1 MFYSGE
7 HWRSVPDSEKPRI
20 LKRVIDGYRY
30 PALKEPFVWVGGKTA
45 WPGELPSNQQLHVRE
60 ILRREPSLSFY
71 PGWSLY
77 ALDLDVARDLGKH
90 AQKRYEWLRICFLL
104 RDEDGAGDEASA
116 VLLDGRGPTI
126 HEFNKRIGLE
136 LTPDTALEY
145 LDFFTASVYGD
156 LGPFLILKKAEDLVD
171 VSARNPAAE
180 TFLQQFG
187 AKSSEIFEKT
197 EDRQAEPR
205 RSEGSG
211 KTIAEARETIRP
223 PYQVTL
229 RQEDQPESGKQ
240 TLAVTG
246 VSLQYG
252 GNLFDSSLAIV
263 RDQVYPGNVIMLGDN
278 TVASDIPIV
287 SYEVV
292 RQPLLSIPCLAR
304 RRRNFGYKTM
314 LPHAFT
320 SAGVEAFARSHVFVP
335 GDLDLRG
342 RTFKNAVKLDNWMIE
357 GSLLLDRATFEDDL
371 ILQHCS
377 ILGGFSARRMVC
389 QGRFRV
395 LSTDVL
401 GNSSRRDAPKGMVLR
416 AAVLSRPVRLKRVR
430 VAGELVLREAECK
443 SKLEIFG
450 LTTRPSTRYHNEE
463 VVSGD
468 VDALG
473 CKVHRSFLMKPA
485 RQRSLAGETEALNDL
500 QGRFNADH
508 CEVGDELEVVGCQIS
523 AALTL
528 TFAQVSGKL
537 TLSGVVCK
545 QNIDLSAAT
554 FSRGVSIE
562 KTMAGEVT
570 LRGSDARW
578 LTCDQVEVRG
588 SLDLASMT
596 CTQPVVI
603 SSCAISGSLQLSGIS
618 ADSEVRVSATDVR
631 QNIEV
636 FSGEIGSLQI
646 TPGLSVVNGR
656 STWKL
661 ARFNGLLAQHLNVH
675 GDLSCWGAEC
685 VGDFELEAC
694 TIDARCNFWRDIW
707 PRILGRGGSDIAEPN
722 ALRVC
727 TSIKGKLDLQG
738 LSATSVDLTNLKVAG
753 KILLNHAR
761 IRNQIRAAGAVE
773 GTSMR
778 TICGGLD
785 LEDAR
790 CEGNADLSGIYVCER
805 GAAAKQIYEAP
816 FSQNNGKVALPLAF
830 DLKLENVSAIKGGV
844 KFPLKW
850 KLQESPG
857 IREELLVDV
866 ADLEEVD
873 SVDIQFASSEKATA
887 EFPDVAARNF
897 NVAGTLTMWRP
908 PHDATG
914 ARFAHIEGRLDL
926 SNASAAEA
934 KFCGDS
940 FDRGSWAC
948 RLRSCGGNRNELDRF
963 RPWLQFERAKFGRFS
978 LCEPFPFSV
987 DFGQMEVGQWD
998 FYSADGSK
1006 TKEDYLTLLSFS
1018 DPFRRSTY
1026 LDLIRTLRDQG
1037 RDDEVVKLWDA
1048 MHDREFK
1055 RGWGFVDD
1063 ECQACRQLA
1072 APGSHGR
1079 SLLARA
1085 WHKFKKEQ
1093 THFYAN
1099 TWPLFR
1105 IWLILLAASVVVF
1118 WQAGNIVPSPEQL
1131 GENVP
1136 DPGTAF
1142 PLRYTPYVQ
1151 GSGKFAESHPADWGL
1166 VQAASLA
1173 LRYHVP
1179 PIQLFLDRRWE
1190 PASNGPMMI
1199 PNPLRLLAAS
1209 PVLERSIGCETGFQ
1223 QTDRY
1228 AKTNGRPTH
1237 CSTHLAFGWPWP
1249 SPLTWATVMTLL
1261 NWLMV
1266 PALLYGFFAR
1276 RFRSPWS

>member
-1 MFYSGE
+1 MF
-7 HWRSVPDSEKPRI
+7 
-20 LKRVIDGYRY
+20 
-30 PALKEPFVWVGGKTA
+30 
-45 WPGELPSNQQLHVRE
+45 
-60 ILRREPSLSFY
+60 
-71 PGWSLY
+71 
-77 ALDLDVARDLGKH
+77 
-90 AQKRYEWLRICFLL
+90 
-104 RDEDGAGDEASA
+104 
-116 VLLDGRGPTI
+116 
-126 HEFNKRIGLE
+126 
-136 LTPDTALEY
+136 
-145 LDFFTASVYGD
+145 
-156 LGPFLILKKAEDLVD
+156 
-171 VSARNPAAE
+171 
-180 TFLQQFG
+180 
-187 AKSSEIFEKT
+187 
-197 EDRQAEPR
+197 
-205 RSEGSG
+205 
-211 KTIAEARETIRP
+211 
-223 PYQVTL
+223 
-229 RQEDQPESGKQ
+229 
-240 TLAVTG
+240 
-246 VSLQYG
+246 
-252 GNLFDSSLAIV
+252 
-263 RDQVYPGNVIMLGDN
+263 
-278 TVASDIPIV
+278 
-287 SYEVV
+287 
-292 RQPLLSIPCLAR
+292 
-304 RRRNFGYKTM
+304 
-314 LPHAFT
+314 PHAFT
-320 SAGVEAFARSHVFVP
+320 SAGVEAFSRSHVFVP

-342 RTFKNAVKLDNWMIE
+342 RTFRNAVKLDSWMIE

-416 AAVLSRPVRLKRVR
+416 AAVFSRPVRLKRIR

-443 SKLEIFG
+443 SQLEIFG
-450 LTTRPSTRYHNEE
+450 LTTRPSTLYLNEE
-463 VVSGD
+463 TVSGD
-468 VDALG
+468 VDAIG

-508 CEVGDELEVVGCQIS
+508 CEVRDKLELAGCEI
-523 AALTL
+523 AGGL
-528 TFAQVSGKL
+528 TFADAQVSGQV
-537 TLSGVVCK
+537 TLAGVVSK
-545 QNIDLSAAT
+545 VGEYGMTIDLSGARLAG
-554 FSRGVSIE
+554 GVSIGSHRTE
-562 KTMAGEVT
+562 GNDTRTISGSVT
-570 LRGSDARW
+570 LRGSQIGW
-578 LTCDQVEVRG
+578 LACTDVEVRG
-588 SLDLASMT
+588 SLDLTLMT
-596 CTQPVVI
+596 CPQPVEINVC
-603 SSCAISGSLQLSGIS
+603 SISGSLQLSGIS
-618 ADSEVRVSATDVR
+618 AHSEVRIRGVHVGGR
-631 QNIEV
+631 IEI

-646 TPGLSVVNGR
+646 RPGVSYTMGTSR
-656 STWKL
+656 WKL
-661 ARFNGLLAQHLNVH
+661 TGFRDLYAQDLVVR
-675 GDLSCWGAEC
+675 GDFSCWGAEC
-685 VGDFELEAC
+685 AGDFVLDSC
-694 TIDARCNFWRDIW
+694 TVSGRCSFWRDPW
-707 PRILGRGGSDIAEPN
+707 PRILSWNHLPVARWKEPKPN

-727 TSIKGKLDLQG
+727 TSVAGKLDLQT
-738 LSATSVDLTNLKVAG
+738 LSATSIDLTAVKVAG

-761 IRNQIRAAGAVE
+761 IRNEIRAGGVWRDPDDPEAQVP
-773 GTSMR
+773 MR
-778 TICGGLD
+778 TVCAGLN
-785 LEDAR
+785 LEDTV
-790 CEGNADLSGIYVCER
+790 CEGNVDLSGIYVCQR
-805 GAAAKQIYEAP
+805 GAAEKQIYETP
-816 FSQNNGKVALPLAF
+816 FAGDNGKVFLPIAF
-830 DLKLENVSAIKGGV
+830 DAKPSEVIAITGKT
-844 KFPLKW
+844 
-850 KLQESPG
+850 ESPLGREPQERDG
-857 IREELLVDV
+857 IRREVALDA
-866 ADLEEVD
+866 ADLQGVD
-873 SVDIQFASSEKATA
+873 RVEIRFAPLQQGTP
-887 EFPDVAARNF
+887 EFPDVAARSF
-897 NVAGTLTMWRP
+897 NVAGMLTMWCCYDGIGVRS
-908 PHDATG
+908 AC
-914 ARFAHIEGRLDL
+914 IEGRLDL
-926 SNASAAEA
+926 SNASAGEA

-940 FDRGSWAC
+940 FDRDGWVHC
-948 RLRSCGGNRNELDRF
+948 VRSCGGNRNELDRF

-978 LCEPFPFSV
+978 LCQPFPFSV

-1006 TKEDYLTLLSFS
+1006 TKEDYLTLLAFS

-1055 RGWGFVDD
+1055 RGWGLVDD

-1105 IWLILLAASVVVF
+1105 IWLILVAASVVVF

-1151 GSGKFAESHPADWGL
+1151 EAGKFAESHPADWGL

-1228 AKTNGRPTH
+1228 AKASGRPTR